1 MSRLMPRHLQSV
13 SLALLLWLV
22 SISMHAKCFSIP
34 EKEGEKC
41 RYAVQIDFKK
51 AYISGIGILMMQ
63 DGIINGTVFNEFGVS
78 ALSFTYNP
86 EKGKVKLQH
95 VFSKLNKWYIKK
107 VLKRDLVQLIKQLQN
122 DQTTYRDERFDI
134 TYNFSPLQTENETTE

>member
-1 MSRLMPRHLQSV
+1 MPRHLQSV

-34 EKEGEKC
+34 EEEGEKC

-86 EKGKVKLQH
+86 EKEKVKLQH

>member
-1 MSRLMPRHLQSV
+1 MPRHLQSV

-22 SISMHAKCFSIP
+22 SISMYAKCFSIP

-78 ALSFTYNP
+78 ALSFTYYP

-107 VLKRDLVQLIKQLQN
+107 VLKRDLVQLIKLLQN